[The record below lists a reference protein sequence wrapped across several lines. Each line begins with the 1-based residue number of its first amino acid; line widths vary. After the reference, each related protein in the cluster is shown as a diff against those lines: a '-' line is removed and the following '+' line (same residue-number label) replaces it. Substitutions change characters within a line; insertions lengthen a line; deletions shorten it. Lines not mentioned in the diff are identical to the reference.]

1 MNENES
7 GQTPNENEN
16 NVPNENEAN
25 QGNESGLDATELRTM
40 IKNLSAQVDSL
51 KAELAKKEPEPPVDR
66 SKEVN
71 DYFLNLMKGKV
82 KGE

>member
-16 NVPNENEAN
+16 TETNENAN
-25 QGNESGLDATELRTM
+25 QGNESGLDAAELKSM

-71 DYFLNLMKGKV
+71 DYFLNLMKGR
-82 KGE
+82 

>member
-16 NVPNENEAN
+16 TEPNENAN
-25 QGNESGLDATELRTM
+25 QGRETGLDATELKTM

-71 DYFLNLMKGKV
+71 DYFLNLMKGR
-82 KGE
+82 

>member
-7 GQTPNENEN
+7 NQPLDENENNENEN
-16 NVPNENEAN
+16 AN
-25 QGNESGLDATELRTM
+25 QGNESGLDATELKSM
-40 IKNLSAQVDSL
+40 ISKLSAQVDSL

-71 DYFLNLMKGKV
+71 DYFLNLMKGR
-82 KGE
+82 

>member
-16 NVPNENEAN
+16 NQNENTSAES
-25 QGNESGLDATELRTM
+25 GNESGMDVTELKTM
-40 IKNLSAQVDSL
+40 ISQLSAQVDSL
-51 KAELAKKEPEPPVDR
+51 KKELAKKEPEPPVDR

>member
-7 GQTPNENEN
+7 NQSLDQQNNQNENTG
-16 NVPNENEAN
+16 A
-25 QGNESGLDATELRTM
+25 ESGTESGMDANELKTM
-40 IKNLSAQVDSL
+40 ISQLSAQVDSL
-51 KAELAKKEPEPPVDR
+51 KKELAKKEPEPPVDR

>member
-7 GQTPNENEN
+7 GQTPNENNE
-16 NVPNENEAN
+16 PNENETN
-25 QGNESGLDATELRTM
+25 QGNESGLDAAELKTM

>member
-16 NVPNENEAN
+16 TETNENAN
-25 QGNESGLDATELRTM
+25 QGNETGLDAAELKSM

-71 DYFLNLMKGKV
+71 DYFLNLMKGR
-82 KGE
+82 